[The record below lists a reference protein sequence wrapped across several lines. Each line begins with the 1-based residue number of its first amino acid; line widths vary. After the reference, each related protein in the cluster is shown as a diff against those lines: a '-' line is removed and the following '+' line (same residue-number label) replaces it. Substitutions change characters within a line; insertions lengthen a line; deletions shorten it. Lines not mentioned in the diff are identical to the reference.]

1 MAVGLDPKDG
11 STHEA
16 WLTTNAEEITFPK
29 SWTEVPSDKMLIM
42 WVDNPGYTTFTEI
55 IRGESEYDYF
65 NRVLVDE
72 DRYYK
77 CFIADK
83 NLTIDNADSDLSF
96 LKANTDNKLVTKFKN
111 FFK

>member
-1 MAVGLDPKDG
+1 MAVGLYPKNM
-11 STHEA
+11 SQEE
-16 WLTTNAEEITFPK
+16 WLRRNAQEIVFPDSYDK
-29 SWTEVPSDKMLIM
+29 VPEDKMLIM
-42 WVDNPGYTTFTEI
+42 WVDNPSFGAFTEI

-65 NRVLVDE
+65 ARVLPQE
-72 DRYYK
+72 TRTFK

-96 LKANTDNKLVTKFKN
+96 LKNKSSNNLVTKFKK